1 LIKFIKRIIL
11 LSLAL
16 AVAFFVVSLRDGGET
31 FRRIGVSAQ
40 QASEEV
46 ARTSDVIKQS
56 SDEIQ
61 RSASEAV
68 GAIRDTGGKVRGT
81 TVEIAKK
88 MKTVYELV
96 DRPEPR
102 EAAAP
107 EGVTGGPAESVV
119 KETAL
124 HDD

>member
-1 LIKFIKRIIL
+1 L

-16 AVAFFVVSLRDGGET
+16 AVAFFVVSIRDGGET
-31 FRRIGVSAQ
+31 FRRMGVSAQ

-61 RSASEAV
+61 KSASEAV
-68 GAIRDTGGKVRGT
+68 GAIRDTGNKVRGT

-96 DRPEPR
+96 DPSEPG
-102 EAAAP
+102 ETAAP
-107 EGVTGGPAESVV
+107 EGAASVPAGSVV

-124 HDD
+124 HVD